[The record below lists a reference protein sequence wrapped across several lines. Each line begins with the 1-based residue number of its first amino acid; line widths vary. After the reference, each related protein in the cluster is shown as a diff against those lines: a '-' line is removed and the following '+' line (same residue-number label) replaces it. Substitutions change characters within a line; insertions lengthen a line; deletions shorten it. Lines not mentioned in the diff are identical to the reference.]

1 MYQSIVQQNL
11 FRTGVSEAK
20 SFYTAGEY
28 TSFLSHKKLI
38 PPCTYAKP
46 TLAYLN
52 NQTVRSQ
59 LNIPESVQAWDLCNQ
74 DINEN
79 Y

>member
-52 NQTVRSQ
+52 N
-59 LNIPESVQAWDLCNQ
+59 
-74 DINEN
+74 
-79 Y
+79 